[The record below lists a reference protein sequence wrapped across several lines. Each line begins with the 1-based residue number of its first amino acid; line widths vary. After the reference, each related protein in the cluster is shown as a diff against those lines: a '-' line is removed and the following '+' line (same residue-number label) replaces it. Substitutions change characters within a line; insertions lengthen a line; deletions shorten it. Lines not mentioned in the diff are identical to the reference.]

1 MSTQLRPSN
10 TRSASKRRAAARRRN
25 REMLRRV
32 GAIFFVLLFVLGTV
46 TTLFVFQTTAST
58 TPATTTSGSIAPA
71 AVTVAPAGSGNAIL
85 LTPAANA
92 SGAQPTAGTVAVTDL
107 VKKAQD
113 AGTAGDWTSA
123 ISFYKSALGLT
134 NGNASIEYELGKAY
148 IQTKQYDLAVNHLQ
162 NAVNLN
168 PDATF
173 AGDAKSLISQYQAQA
188 TAGASSGAAA
198 TSAPTSAATPS
209 K

>member
-1 MSTQLRPSN
+1 M
-10 TRSASKRRAAARRRN
+10 
-25 REMLRRV
+25 
-32 GAIFFVLLFVLGTV
+32 IFVLGTV

-58 TPATTTSGSIAPA
+58 TPATSATTGSNVPA
-71 AVTVAPAGSGNAIL
+71 AVTVAPAGSGNAIV
-85 LTPAANA
+85 LTPAADA

-168 PDATF
+168 PSATF
-173 AGDAKSLISQYQAQA
+173 AGDAKSLISQYQGQA
-188 TAGASSGAAA
+188 TAGTSSGAAA
-198 TSAPTSAATPS
+198 TSAPTTAATPS

>member
-1 MSTQLRPSN
+1 MSTQLRPSD

-58 TPATTTSGSIAPA
+58 TPATSATTGSNVPA
-71 AVTVAPAGSGNAIL
+71 AATVAPAGSGNAIV
-85 LTPAANA
+85 LTPAADA
-92 SGAQPTAGTVAVTDL
+92 SGAQPTAGTSAVTDL

-123 ISFYKSALGLT
+123 ISYYKSALGLT
-134 NGNASIEYELGKAY
+134 SGNASIEYELGKAY
-148 IQTKQYDLAVNHLQ
+148 IQTKQYDLAISHLQ

-168 PDATF
+168 PSATF
-173 AGDAKSLISQYQAQA
+173 SGDAKNLISQYQGQVSP
-188 TAGASSGAAA
+188 GA
-198 TSAPTSAATPS
+198 TSAATPS